1 MEIQFGIHQD
11 LWQDA
16 WIAATSAVRAKKRQ
30 IDLNVE
36 QRVQRLI
43 SDHSPGTGK
52 ALTLRVYGTMI
63 KGFCVINNDRAR
75 ILHADCERVILLFAE
90 QPYSEG
96 LKLPTA
102 KRQRVDA
109 VTLDLD
115 VARVKEAE
123 AFDWTQTPLGSE
135 LLQLGSQELPDPQEV
150 SGWAME
156 IIPSMP
162 SLLEVTEAFPAQ
174 PPDQQPLDQAEADV
188 RDGAVPGELA
198 LGAELGA
205 ELGEAELDLRDPEMG
220 MEAAKKRR
228 RRHPPVPGYVHGWD
242 EETTAELPA
251 AVALEPRELAS
262 LAEGLQERA
271 EMFADHL
278 GSLQILVELREA
290 VGPEVFELS
299 APPSETLPELPDVQ
313 PLLSDQIRPE
323 MLGAIFAQSP
333 QGDAFM
339 EVAAQAA
346 ESEALVD
353 VSMEAEAMEGKG
365 FDAQTSQVGTTIRKF
380 VEESEAPVMLDDL
393 MPPSITD
400 KVTAA
405 RTFGCLLA
413 LATGGGLQVHQ
424 DLPYGP
430 ISIALA

>member
-1 MEIQFGIHQD
+1 MLYHETLLLMLLSKPAF
-11 LWQDA
+11 A
-16 WIAATSAVRAKKRQ
+16 WCYDVG
-30 IDLNVE
+30 
-36 QRVQRLI
+36 
-43 SDHSPGTGK
+43 P
-52 ALTLRVYGTMI
+52 
-63 KGFCVINNDRAR
+63 GFCVINNDRAR

-174 PPDQQPLDQAEADV
+174 PPDQPEQLDQEADV

-198 LGAELGA
+198 IGA
-205 ELGEAELDLRDPEMG
+205 ELGEDLGAELDLRDPEMG
-220 MEAAKKRR
+220 VEAAKKRR

-251 AVALEPRELAS
+251 AVVGAS
-262 LAEGLQERA
+262 TSVSLPLSDVSRA
-271 EMFADHL
+271 
-278 GSLQILVELREA
+278 SQ
-290 VGPEVFELS
+290 
-299 APPSETLPELPDVQ
+299 SET
-313 PLLSDQIRPE
+313 
-323 MLGAIFAQSP
+323 
-333 QGDAFM
+333 
-339 EVAAQAA
+339 
-346 ESEALVD
+346 
-353 VSMEAEAMEGKG
+353 
-365 FDAQTSQVGTTIRKF
+365 
-380 VEESEAPVMLDDL
+380 
-393 MPPSITD
+393 
-400 KVTAA
+400 
-405 RTFGCLLA
+405 
-413 LATGGGLQVHQ
+413 
-424 DLPYGP
+424 
-430 ISIALA
+430 